1 MACDPG
7 FQQTR
12 TETTQPEGRDFGG
25 MTLMLPAH
33 VCRPSGYPAGS
44 GIVTVPVFVETAFWR
59 EQTEDNS
66 LYKEVIS
73 FRYNMLCKECTWD
86 SGASPGLQES
96 FPRGLH
102 AATGRELLFLRGTQ
116 C

>member
-44 GIVTVPVFVETAFWR
+44 GIVTVPVLVEIAFWR
-59 EQTEDNS
+59 GQTEDNS
-66 LYKEVIS
+66 LYKQVIS
-73 FRYNMLCKECTWD
+73 FRYNML
-86 SGASPGLQES
+86 
-96 FPRGLH
+96 
-102 AATGRELLFLRGTQ
+102 
-116 C
+116 